1 MTIVPDANATQ
12 TRNPARPTRS
22 PLGGR
27 ALRWLLLAM
36 LPLALCLAVP
46 SASAGNKRG
55 SSDKGA
61 SQSKGALGRAT
72 GAVRQ
77 TQRSSDQGRSAPT
90 RERERSVDYPHYDDG
105 YGNCYTCPVI
115 IPTTRRQNSPGGPSP
130 ALHAEFELSL
140 AVQAIAD
147 SDGALAGGVGLRS
160 GWFGLQLAGRHY
172 FESGV
177 AQDGSDVIHMN
188 VWSLTAAAQPFG
200 SEHAQLWFHA
210 GVAGISSSEF
220 ESEVGATFGATIDY
234 ALNPW
239 LGLASDARYYLLA
252 EDLRAGEFQA
262 AIELSF
268 LRVGYRAFRFNVGPA
283 LHGPEAG
290 MRLSF

>member
-1 MTIVPDANATQ
+1 
-12 TRNPARPTRS
+12 
-22 PLGGR
+22 
-27 ALRWLLLAM
+27 M

-46 SASAGNKRG
+46 SASAGDKRG

-61 SQSKGALGRAT
+61 SRSTGALGRAT

-90 RERERSVDYPHYDDG
+90 PERGRGVDYPRYNDG
-105 YGNCYTCPVI
+105 YVGCYTCPVI
-115 IPTTRRQNSPGGPSP
+115 IPTARRSSGPSAHAP
-130 ALHAEFELSL
+130 ALHVQLEISL
-140 AVQAIAD
+140 AVQTVAD

-160 GWFGLQLAGRHY
+160 GQVGLELAGRHY
-172 FESGV
+172 FESGL

-188 VWSLTAAAQPFG
+188 VWSLTAAAQLLG
-200 SEHAQLWFHA
+200 DKRAQLWVHA

-220 ESEVGATFGATIDY
+220 ESELGATFGATIDY
-234 ALNPW
+234 ALSSW

-252 EDLRAGEFQA
+252 EDLRAGEVQA
-262 AIELSF
+262 AVELSI
-268 LRVGYRAFRFNVGPA
+268 LRVGYRAFRFNVGPP

-290 MRLSF
+290 MRLRF